1 MADIAFVVALAMH
14 YRSSREVAPP
24 VRRCFKLMAHF
35 FMASSYP
42 RARFFGRR
50 VVPVCVILGVVG
62 ALGWIY
68 LRRGHTLP
76 APDSSEYKKMVSAF
90 NIGLLALE
98 NGDDDRALRQLTL
111 ATTIVPLEP
120 AAWADLGIYYLRAN
134 NPAKAALNLEKA
146 RELAPDNAQIEALLG
161 LLEQQNGDFDKAI
174 AHFGRAVEL
183 DPNDLRA
190 RYALFGAYSQSGAAG
205 SDAKALE
212 QIEAILKVAP
222 RNQVALLEAARLAAK
237 RGDAAALAQ
246 IVAALDKISAS
257 WSSDARAQFAELQSA
272 AKTPRTAT
280 TPVAFLS
287 NLLKPSELYQND
299 LAALSSGAA
308 SALGTPLT
316 RFLRLAPLEPKSAAP
331 DLQSTFAAQ
340 AVPLAPGKYRAA
352 RAFYASD
359 TAAAATL
366 YNDGKTVRWAGSKAT
381 FAFPFRKP
389 PTPVFPRD
397 TELQIGAAT
406 MVPLDWNSD
415 FSTDLVLAGAGGL
428 RFYQSDK
435 SVFRDVTAQTG
446 LKSGDL
452 KNYYNDAF
460 VADIE
465 ADGDLDVV
473 LARGQ
478 GAPLELR
485 NNGNGTFTATPI
497 FPSLQGLTAWAWADL
512 DDDGD
517 NDIALL
523 DGAGALHVFLNDRSG
538 HFHEREVPADLGRV
552 AALTIGDLD
561 NDGRFDLLVLKSDGA
576 LVKLS
581 DLDGGKWT
589 SVAIGNYSGLDAK
602 QGSRLFLADA
612 DNNGDFDII
621 ASNGASTRVWLGDN
635 KKFVPLTSAFG
646 LATYDVAD
654 INGDGRA
661 DLLGVDSQ
669 GAASQF
675 MGSGALKYG
684 WLDVRAHALK
694 LQGDGRINSYGIGG
708 AVEVRAVLQYARQPL
723 QTPVAHFGLGE
734 IKCADA
740 LRISWPNGDT
750 QAEFDL
756 CSGKDFVA
764 RQRLTGSCPY
774 LWAWNGREFAF
785 VKDVNWRSPLG
796 LKINSQ
802 DTAGIVQTEDWAHL
816 RSEQLQPHNGRYDLR
831 VTADLWEAD
840 IFDSIGLLT
849 VDHPDNTR
857 VWVDERFS
865 IPMPPLGVVVTGP
878 EQPLASLRDERARD
892 VSAQLGALDGDYL
905 DCGRAQYQG
914 VTRDH
919 WVEAQLPDAAPHSG
933 PLWLIAQGW
942 LHPTDSSIN
951 VALAQ
956 NGGNPPRDLALEVAD
971 GRGGWIAKQPH
982 LGFPAG
988 KNKAITVDLSRAFVP
1003 GAPRRFRLRTNL
1015 EIYWDKWSWASG
1027 QPDAPVRLRR
1037 LSPDVARLRFR
1048 GFSDIE
1054 AKNRWSPELPVS
1066 YRPNGQSQRW
1076 RDLVGFYT
1084 RFGDVKPLVARADDR
1099 YVIMNAGD
1107 EIELGFVAPAPPAPG
1122 QTRDTVF
1129 MSDGWTK
1136 DGNLNTTFSTALL
1149 PLPAHNL
1156 KQTDAPPTRLQD
1168 DPVYRRHRQDW
1179 LDYHTRWVGTRD
1191 FQNAMR
1197 VGLE

>member
-1 MADIAFVVALAMH
+1 
-14 YRSSREVAPP
+14 
-24 VRRCFKLMAHF
+24 
-35 FMASSYP
+35 MASSHP

-68 LRRGHTLP
+68 LRRARTLP
-76 APDSSEYKKMVSAF
+76 APDSGEYKKMVSAF

-98 NGDDDRALRQLTL
+98 NGDDERALRQLTL

-134 NPAKAALNLEKA
+134 NPAKAALNLKKA

-174 AHFGRAVEL
+174 AHFGRAVEI
-183 DPNDLRA
+183 DPSDLRA

-205 SDAKALE
+205 SDARALK
-212 QIEAILKVAP
+212 QIEAILRVVP

-237 RGDAAALAQ
+237 RGDAAALGQ

-257 WSSDARAQFAELQSA
+257 WSSDARAQFAELRGA
-272 AKTPRTAT
+272 AKTPRAAT

-287 NLLKPSELYQND
+287 NLLKPSALYQDD

-308 SALGTPLT
+308 SAVGTPLT
-316 RFLRLAPLEPKSAAP
+316 RFVKLAPLEPKSAAP
-331 DLQSTFAAQ
+331 DLQSTFAPQ

-359 TAAAATL
+359 TANAATL

-381 FAFPFRKP
+381 FALPASGAP
-389 PTPVFPRD
+389 PTD
-397 TELQIGAAT
+397 STEDAT
-406 MVPLDWNSD
+406 MLPLDWNSD

-473 LARGQ
+473 LSRRQ
-478 GAPLELR
+478 YAPLELR

-497 FPSLQGLTAWAWADL
+497 FSAVEGVHSFVWADL

-517 NDIALL
+517 NDAAFTD
-523 DGAGALHVFLNDRSG
+523 DGDTLRVFLNDRSG
-538 HFHEREVPADLGRV
+538 QFHERALPADLGAVV
-552 AALTIGDLD
+552 AVAVGDL
-561 NDGRFDLLVLKSDGA
+561 NSDGRFDLLALKRDGA

-581 DLDGGKWT
+581 DLDGSKWT
-589 SVAIGNYSGLDAK
+589 TVEVGKYAGFDKNVL
-602 QGSRLFLADA
+602 SRLFIADL

-621 ASNGASTRVWLGDN
+621 ASNGASTRVWLGDG
-635 KKFVPLTSAFG
+635 KQFAPLPNPFG
-646 LATYDVAD
+646 LATHDVAD
-654 INGDGRA
+654 INSDGRP
-661 DLLGVDSQ
+661 DLLGVDVR

-675 MGSGALKYG
+675 LGSGALKYG

-708 AVEVRAVLQYARQPL
+708 AMEVRAVLGYARQPL

-816 RSEQLQPHNGRYDLR
+816 RSDQLQPQNGRYQLR

-849 VDHPDNTR
+849 VDHPGNTR

-865 IPMPPLGVVVTGP
+865 IPMPPLSVVVTGS
-878 EQPLASLRDERARD
+878 EQPLARLRDDRARD
-892 VSAQLGALDGDYL
+892 VSAQLGALDGAYL

-919 WVEAQLPDAAPHSG
+919 WVEAQLPDAAPKNG

-956 NGGNPPRDLALEVAD
+956 NGANLPHDLALEVAD
-971 GRGGWIAKQPH
+971 GRGGWVVKGPH
-982 LGFPAG
+982 LGFPSG
-988 KNKAITVDLSRAFVP
+988 KNKAMTIDLSRAFVP

-1015 EIYWDKWSWASG
+1015 EIYWDKWSWAAG
-1027 QPDAPVRLRR
+1027 QPNAPVHLQR

-1084 RFGDVKPLVARADDR
+1084 RFGDVKPLLARADDR

-1107 EIELGFVAPAPPAPG
+1107 EIELQFVAPAPPASG

-1136 DGNLNTTFSTALL
+1136 DGNLNTTFSTVLL

-1156 KQTDAPPTRLQD
+1156 KQTDAPPARLQD
-1168 DPVYRRHRQDW
+1168 DPVYRRHRADW

-1197 VGLE
+1197 VGLD